1 MRVKVSDV
9 MTREV
14 ASVNGSTPFKDV
26 AGILIAHAV
35 SAVPVVDAENHVIGV
50 VSEADLLRKEEFREQ
65 FYREGYRP
73 PLRARLRD
81 RMSRE
86 GRKAGEKALGDTAAG
101 LMTAPAVT
109 IAAAATTVEAA
120 RLMEE
125 RGVKR
130 LPVVDED
137 DTLLGIVSRYDLLKV
152 FVRQDGDIA
161 REVREDVLDG
171 SLWVDTDDIHIRVER
186 GVVTLSGS
194 VDRRSDAEI
203 AARMIQRVNG
213 VVDVIDKLEWKE
225 NDTLRRGGR

>member
-9 MTREV
+9 MTRAV

-137 DTLLGIVSRYDLLKV
+137 DTLLGIVSRHDLLKV

-161 REVREDVLDG
+161 QEVREDVLDG
-171 SLWVDTDDIHIRVER
+171 GLWVDTDDIRIRVDR

-225 NDTLRRGGR
+225 NDTIRRGGR